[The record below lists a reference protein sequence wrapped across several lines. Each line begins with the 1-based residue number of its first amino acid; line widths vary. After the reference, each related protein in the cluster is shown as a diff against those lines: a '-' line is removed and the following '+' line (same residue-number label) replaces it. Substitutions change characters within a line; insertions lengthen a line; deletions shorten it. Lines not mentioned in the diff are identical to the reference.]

1 MKTKKNNT
9 APTSRLSLYLQMKK
23 DQTTDTWEKMKKYRG
38 EYLFFLP
45 FGLIFLLFYIVPV
58 AISIFLSFTHYNVFE
73 KPEFTGLQNYI
84 NLLVSDVA
92 KEVDTIN
99 LLDKFSNKKRIRM

>member
-1 MKTKKNNT
+1 MIVYNT
-9 APTSRLSLYLQMKK
+9 PSEAFRQV
-23 DQTTDTWEKMKKYRG
+23 
-38 EYLFFLP
+38 
-45 FGLIFLLFYIVPV
+45 IFALFYIAPV
-58 AISIFLSFTHYNVFE
+58 VISIFYSFTYYNVFE
-73 KPEFTGLQNYI
+73 SPRFIGLQNYI